1 MRARLPLSPEADD
14 LAVVERFQLPLGDLL
29 SGTRHS
35 SQHDT
40 DGKNNLQFSPDDV
53 HVVALD
59 GVFGHLAHVNREA
72 PPHAHSPQAV
82 DSATC
87 FDRGSKLSPRL
98 TTPGSN
104 PRSSKII
111 HVSSTRPNAVTG
123 AQ

>member
-72 PPHAHSPQAV
+72 PPHAHYQRLV
-82 DSATC
+82 ESA
-87 FDRGSKLSPRL
+87 RGAELPRPCKSGSSAPRALSTSR
-98 TTPGSN
+98 
-104 PRSSKII
+104 
-111 HVSSTRPNAVTG
+111 
-123 AQ
+123 